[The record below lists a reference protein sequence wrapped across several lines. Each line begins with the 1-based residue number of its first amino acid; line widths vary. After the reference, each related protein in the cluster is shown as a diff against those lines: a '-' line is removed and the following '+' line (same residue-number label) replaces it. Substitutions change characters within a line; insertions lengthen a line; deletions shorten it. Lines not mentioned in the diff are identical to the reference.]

1 MLFSLL
7 NFMHRLIVQMLNKA
21 IKNDR
26 LVLLENII
34 VFWAIFKNG
43 TFPTL
48 LLKGSNKSTI
58 TKQLYFQTTIALL
71 HLNIIYEISHALQ
84 VVGILFHLAQPLDY
98 QMAFVQ
104 SISN

>member
-1 MLFSLL
+1 MLLSLL
-7 NFMHRLIVQMLNKA
+7 SLMHRLIVQMLNKA

-34 VFWAIFKNG
+34 VFWANFKNG
-43 TFPTL
+43 ICPTL
-48 LLKGSNKSTI
+48 LLKKSNKSTI

-71 HLNIIYEISHALQ
+71 HLNITYEISHALQ
-84 VVGILFHLAQPLDY
+84 AVGILFLLVQPLDY

-104 SISN
+104 LVSN